1 MDDKAIIELY
11 WDRSEQAISESSAKY
26 GGYCFAIAY
35 NILENREDS
44 DECVNDT
51 WYNAWNAMPP
61 QKPELLSAFLGKITR
76 SLSINRLRHWGAQ
89 KRGGG
94 EYTLCIEELTE
105 CIPAKCKAEDRCDE
119 NALSELLEAFIAQS
133 KPLDRTLFLRRY
145 WYLCPLK
152 KISEESGMSE
162 SAIKMRLLR
171 MRGRLREL
179 LEKEGYDI

>member
-1 MDDKAIIELY
+1 MDDNAIIGLY
-11 WDRSEQAISESSAKY
+11 WERSEQAISESSAKY

-51 WYNAWNAMPP
+51 WYKAWNAMPP

-76 SLSINRLRHWGAQ
+76 RLSINRRRNLGAQ

-119 NALSELLEAFIAQS
+119 HALSELLETFISQS
-133 KPLDRTLFLRRY
+133 KLLDRTLFLRRY
-145 WYLCPLK
+145 WYMCPLK
-152 KISEESGMSE
+152 TLAEEFCMSE
-162 SAIKMRLLR
+162 SAVKMRLLR
-171 MRGRLREL
+171 MRERLREL

>member
-1 MDDKAIIELY
+1 MDDKAIIELF

-35 NILENREDS
+35 NILENHEDS

-51 WYNAWNAMPP
+51 WYSAWNAMPP
-61 QKPELLSAFLGKITR
+61 QKPEMLSAFLGKITR
-76 SLSINRLRHWGAQ
+76 SLSINRRRNSNAQ

-94 EYTLCIEELTE
+94 EYALCIEELTE

-119 NALSELLEAFIAQS
+119 NALSEVLERFISQS
-133 KPLDRTLFLRRY
+133 KPLERTLFLRRY
-145 WYLCPLK
+145 WYMSPLK
-152 KISEESGMSE
+152 TLAKEYGMGE
-162 SAIKMRLLR
+162 SAVKMRLSR
-171 MRGRLREL
+171 MRERLRAL

>member
-11 WDRSEQAISESSAKY
+11 WERSEQAISESSAKY

-76 SLSINRLRHWGAQ
+76 RLSINRQRRSRAE

-94 EYTLCIEELTE
+94 EYALCVEELTE
-105 CIPAKCKAEDRCDE
+105 CIPAKNRAEDRCDE
-119 NALSELLEAFIAQS
+119 KALSELLDRFISQS

-145 WYLCPLK
+145 WYMCPLK
-152 KISEESGMSE
+152 TLSEEFGMGE
-162 SAIKMRLLR
+162 SAVKMRLMR
-171 MRGRLREL
+171 MRERLREV
-179 LEKEGYDI
+179 LEKEGYDL